1 MGAKATAGGSSDR
14 KIEISDIEIG
24 EKKSIERDADGN
36 LQGTQGLDNRMLL
49 QQQKN
54 MMAAQDAQLGA
65 IGETVDVIRFE
76 NQNFAKEVKMQNKML
91 DNVND

>member
-1 MGAKATAGGSSDR
+1 
-14 KIEISDIEIG
+14 
-24 EKKSIERDADGN
+24 
-36 LQGTQGLDNRMLL
+36 
-49 QQQKN
+49 
-54 MMAAQDAQLGA
+54 MAAQDAQLGA